1 VSRLGLFG
9 WEPFGRPRVY
19 CRVSARLHL
28 IATGRLGGG
37 YVKVETPATDV
48 AFDELYRAQWHGMVR
63 LAMFLVDDVESA
75 KDCVQDA
82 FVGLYRRPLR
92 DSDAQL
98 AYLHRSV
105 VNAARSMLRRRG
117 TARRHLRSTEFHPVE
132 AADQAMIVGAEH
144 AALMGELRRLP
155 QRQREVLVLRYW
167 LGLPEAEIATA
178 LGIRPGTVKSAAN
191 RALSTLE
198 IRLGGLR

>member
-1 VSRLGLFG
+1 VR
-9 WEPFGRPRVY
+9 
-19 CRVSARLHL
+19 
-28 IATGRLGGG
+28 
-37 YVKVETPATDV
+37 VETPTTDV
-48 AFDELYRAQWHGMVR
+48 AFDELYRTQWHSMVR

-92 DSDAQL
+92 NSDAQL

-117 TARRHLRSTEFHPVE
+117 TARRYLRSGEIH
-132 AADQAMIVGAEH
+132 AAAGADESMIVGAEQV
-144 AALMGELRRLP
+144 ALMAELRRLP

-167 LGLPEAEIATA
+167 LGLPETEIATA
-178 LGIRPGTVKSAAN
+178 LGIRPGTVKSAAS

-198 IRLGGLR
+198 TRLGGLR

>member
-1 VSRLGLFG
+1 
-9 WEPFGRPRVY
+9 
-19 CRVSARLHL
+19 
-28 IATGRLGGG
+28 
-37 YVKVETPATDV
+37 VKVEAPVADV

-92 DSDAQL
+92 NSDAQL

-117 TARRHLRSTEFHPVE
+117 TARRHLRSAQVDLLETSDE
-132 AADQAMIVGAEH
+132 AMIVGTEH
-144 AALMGELRRLP
+144 AALMSELGRLP

-167 LGLPEAEIATA
+167 LGLPEAEIAAA
-178 LGIRPGTVKSAAN
+178 LGIRPGTVKSAAS

-198 IRLGGLR
+198 TRLGGLR